1 MEHTPSCQKSGCWPP
16 PPLPLAALS
25 DSSWG
30 ISHPCTSL
38 TSRSLPGP
46 VSIQLPPCGLWPNGR
61 KGLTAKGLTA
71 QASPLRPAPLQ
82 LNPQGEGEATVLEM
96 ISFTNPPETPDSL
109 KNRTSILLATAYP
122 HNIPKKSTRP
132 RIRIHPSWPLEGT
145 ANDIVGDL
153 LYSSPNGVATKNT
166 TRAIEMMTKWIHN
179 DNCFEGFSRVARD
192 PRSKVYLQR
201 DETIQGGD
209 PFISIPPFMQSD
221 FLYIP
226 TRATK
231 QYEGI
236 AQLLLD
242 HDIHLECAMPTIVA
256 EVLDASK
263 NMHFQPIGLC
273 TIEDDSL
280 VPKFPPPK
288 TPLHSP
294 YEVIHPIKINIQ
306 GYSNWD
312 RAFDWATTGILS
324 FDLKDYA

>member
-1 MEHTPSCQKSGCWPP
+1 M
-16 PPLPLAALS
+16 
-25 DSSWG
+25 
-30 ISHPCTSL
+30 
-38 TSRSLPGP
+38 
-46 VSIQLPPCGLWPNGR
+46 
-61 KGLTAKGLTA
+61 
-71 QASPLRPAPLQ
+71 
-82 LNPQGEGEATVLEM
+82 
-96 ISFTNPPETPDSL
+96 
-109 KNRTSILLATAYP
+109 ATANLD
-122 HNIPKKSTRP
+122 NIPKKSTRP
-132 RIRIHPSWPLEGT
+132 EIRIHPSWPLEGT

-166 TRAIEMMTKWIHN
+166 TRAIEMMNKWFFN
-179 DNCFEGFSRVARD
+179 DICLEGFSRVARD
-192 PRSKVYLQR
+192 PRSKAYLQR

-209 PFISIPPFMQSD
+209 PFISVHTNMQSD

-242 HDIHLECAMPTIVA
+242 HDVFLECAMPTIVA

-273 TIEDDSL
+273 TSWDYLGTRGKLNMIPECKENL
-280 VPKFPPPK
+280 PPK

-294 YEVIHPIKINIQ
+294 YEVIHPIKINIL